1 MGVDKIG
8 VIVASQIACCIS
20 TRNNVK
26 GDTIMKRRIFAAC
39 MAMCT
44 MAMVVFTGTT
54 GTAVDVYAA
63 ADVTDSTIYAESDGV
78 TDSTI
83 YTVPDD
89 MTNPAV
95 YTATNDETDPVTG
108 TATEETADVAAV
120 DYTQALDRTLSYLR
134 KMADDPQYEAE
145 WNVMTLARC
154 GYEDEAWYG
163 EYYDNIVKYVQS
175 CVEET
180 GSLKLD
186 KKQYKGTD
194 NSRVI
199 LALTAIGADAT
210 DVGGYNLLE
219 PLADMNYVTK
229 QGINGPV
236 FALIA
241 FDTAGYDI
249 PKLPDGSDG
258 VQTTREGLVEYILG
272 RELSSGGWAFS
283 GSNADP
289 DMTGMTIQALAPY
302 YKSNTEVKT
311 AVDRALDVMSEQQKA
326 DGGFSSWGTVNSESC
341 AQVICGLLD
350 IGRDAGTDE
359 AFVKNGHSVLDA
371 LMGFYVASAGG
382 FAHDV
387 KRNGELVVNGMASY
401 QAGYALAAYDRFKK
415 GRNTLYDMSDAKKP
429 LFISVKLS
437 TSTYVYDGKAKKPG
451 VTVKIGDRV
460 LKDGVDY
467 TVSYQNNVNIGNS
480 AKVVVTGKGI
490 FKGSVSNTFVI
501 KMAAPAKTSVS
512 VSNGAVGVTVKWK
525 KAARAD
531 RYVVLRKVGNAKN
544 WTTVTT
550 TKSLSYTDRKVANG
564 KKYIYAVKSV
574 GSGGEAAYT
583 TQTIYR
589 VNQEKITKIKST
601 VKKKCTVTYRKN
613 ASASGYRVMYS
624 TDKTFKK
631 NVKVYRAS
639 VNKKTNVTLS
649 GLKAGKRYYVRVQ
662 GFKKVG
668 KTYYYGAWSKTVN
681 VVIRKK

>member
-1 MGVDKIG
+1 
-8 VIVASQIACCIS
+8 
-20 TRNNVK
+20 
-26 GDTIMKRRIFAAC
+26 
-39 MAMCT
+39 

-54 GTAVDVYAA
+54 GTAVNVYAA

-83 YTVPDD
+83 YTVTDD

-120 DYTQALDRTLSYLR
+120 DYTQALDKTLAYLR
-134 KMADDPQYEAE
+134 KTADDPQFGAE

-199 LALTAIGADAT
+199 LALTAIGADAA

-219 PLADMNYVTK
+219 PLADMNYVTT

-272 RELSSGGWAFS
+272 RELDGGGWAFS

-311 AVDRALDVMSEQQKA
+311 VVDRALDVMSGLQKD
-326 DGGFSSWGTVNSESC
+326 DGGFASWGTVNSESC

-387 KRNGELVVNGMASY
+387 KQNGELVVNGMASQ

-415 GRNTLYDMSDAKKP
+415 GRNTLYDMSDAKP
-429 LFISVKLS
+429 LYIRSVATADVKLS
-437 TSTYVYDGKAKKPG
+437 TSAYVYDGKAKKPG
-451 VTVKIGDRV
+451 VTVKIGDRE
-460 LKDGVDY
+460 LKNGVDY
-467 TVSYQNNVNIGNS
+467 TISYQNNVNIGNS

-490 FKGSVSNTFVI
+490 FKGSASKTFVI

-512 VSNGAVGVTVKWK
+512 AGNGAAGITVKWK

-531 RYVVLRKVGNAKN
+531 RYVVMKKTGNAKN

-550 TKSLSYTDRKVANG
+550 TKALSYTDKNVKNG
-564 KKYIYAVKSV
+564 SKYIYAIKPV
-574 GSGGEAAYT
+574 GSGGAAAYT
-583 TQTIYR
+583 AVTTYR
-589 VNQEKITKIKST
+589 LSQGKITNIKSAA
-601 VKKKCTVTYRKN
+601 KNKCTVTYGKN
-613 ASASGYRVMYS
+613 AGATGYKVMYS
-624 TDKTFKK
+624 TDRSFKK
-631 NVKVYRAS
+631 SVKVCRIS
-639 VNKKTNVTLS
+639 GNKKTSMTIG
-649 GLKAGKRYYVRVQ
+649 GLAAGKRYYVRVQ

-668 KTYYYGAWSKTVN
+668 KTYYYGVWSKTVN

>member
-1 MGVDKIG
+1 
-8 VIVASQIACCIS
+8 
-20 TRNNVK
+20 
-26 GDTIMKRRIFAAC
+26 MKRRILAVC

-54 GTAVDVYAA
+54 GTAVNVYAA

-108 TATEETADVAAV
+108 TAPEETADVAAV

-311 AVDRALDVMSEQQKA
+311 AVDRALDVMSGQQKA
-326 DGGFSSWGTVNSESC
+326 DGGFASWGTVNSESC

-382 FAHDV
+382 FAHAANQ
-387 KRNGELVVNGMASY
+387 NGELVVNGMASY

-451 VTVKIGDRV
+451 VTVKIGDRE
-460 LKDGVDY
+460 LKNGVDY
-467 TVSYQNNVNIGNS
+467 TISYQNNVNIGNS

-490 FKGSVSNTFVI
+490 FKGSVSKTFVI

-512 VSNGAVGVTVKWK
+512 AGNGAAGITVKWE

-544 WTTVTT
+544 WTTVAT

-564 KKYIYAVKSV
+564 KKYIYAVKPV
-574 GSGGEAAYT
+574 GSGGAAAYT

-601 VKKKCTVTYRKN
+601 VKKKCTVTYKKN

-631 NVKVYRAS
+631 
-639 VNKKTNVTLS
+639 NVTLS

-668 KTYYYGAWSKTVN
+668 KTYYYGAWSKTAN

>member
-1 MGVDKIG
+1 
-8 VIVASQIACCIS
+8 
-20 TRNNVK
+20 
-26 GDTIMKRRIFAAC
+26 MKRRILAVC

-54 GTAVDVYAA
+54 GTAVNVYAA

-120 DYTQALDRTLSYLR
+120 DYTQALDKTLAYLR
-134 KMADDPQYEAE
+134 ETADDPQFGAE

-163 EYYDNIVKYVQS
+163 EYYDNVVEYVKAK
-175 CVEET
+175 
-180 GSLKLD
+180 GSAKLH
-186 KKQYKGTD
+186 KNKSTD
-194 NSRVI
+194 NSRTI
-199 LALTAIGADAT
+199 LALTAIGADAA

-219 PLADMNYVTK
+219 PLADMNYVTT

-272 RELSSGGWAFS
+272 RELDGGGWAFS

-302 YKSNTEVKT
+302 YKSNTEVKM

-326 DGGFSSWGTVNSESC
+326 DGGFASWGTVNSESC

-350 IGRDAGTDE
+350 LGRDAGTDE

-371 LMGFYVASAGG
+371 LMEFYVASAGG

-387 KRNGELVVNGMASY
+387 KQNGELVVNGMASQ

-415 GRNTLYDMSDAKKP
+415 GRNTLYDMSDAKP
-429 LFISVKLS
+429 LYIRSVATADVKLS

-451 VTVKIGDRV
+451 VTVKIGDRE
-460 LKDGVDY
+460 LKNGVDY

-490 FKGSVSNTFVI
+490 FKGSASKTFVI

-512 VSNGAVGVTVKWK
+512 AGNGAAGITVKWK

-531 RYVVLRKVGNAKN
+531 RYVVMKKTGNAKN

-550 TKSLSYTDRKVANG
+550 TKALSYTDKNVKNG
-564 KKYIYAVKSV
+564 SKYIYAIKPV
-574 GSGGEAAYT
+574 GSGGAAAYT
-583 TQTIYR
+583 AVTTYR
-589 VNQEKITKIKST
+589 LSQGRITNIKSAA
-601 VKKKCTVTYRKN
+601 KNKCTVTYGKN
-613 ASASGYRVMYS
+613 AGATGYKVMYS
-624 TDKTFKK
+624 TDRSLKK
-631 NVKVYRAS
+631 SVKVCRIS
-639 VNKKTNVTLS
+639 GNKKTSMTIG
-649 GLKAGKRYYVRVQ
+649 GLAAGKRYYVRVQ

-668 KTYYYGAWSKTVN
+668 KTYYYGAWSKTAN

>member
-8 VIVASQIACCIS
+8 VIVASQIACYIS
-20 TRNNVK
+20 IRNNVK
-26 GDTIMKRRIFAAC
+26 GDTIMKRRIFAVC

-44 MAMVVFTGTT
+44 MAMVMFTETT
-54 GTAVDVYAA
+54 GNAVNVYAA

-95 YTATNDETDPVTG
+95 STATNDETDPVTG
-108 TATEETADVAAV
+108 AATEETADVAAV
-120 DYTQALDRTLSYLR
+120 DYTQALGNTLVYLR
-134 KMADDPQYEAE
+134 KTADDPQFGAE

-163 EYYDNIVKYVQS
+163 EYYDNVVEYVKAK
-175 CVEET
+175 
-180 GSLKLD
+180 GSVKLHNN
-186 KKQYKGTD
+186 KSTD
-194 NSRVI
+194 NSRTI

-219 PLADMNYVTK
+219 PLADMNYVTQ

-236 FALIA
+236 YALIA

-249 PKLPDGSDG
+249 PKLPGGSEG
-258 VQTTREGLVEYILG
+258 VQTTREGLIEYILG
-272 RELSSGGWAFS
+272 RELDGGGWALS
-283 GSNADP
+283 DSNADP
-289 DMTGMTIQALAPY
+289 DITCMTIQALAPY
-302 YKSNTEVKT
+302 YKSNTEIKT
-311 AVDRALDVMSEQQKA
+311 AVDRALDVMSGLQKD
-326 DGGFSSWGTVNSESC
+326 DGGFASWGTVNSESC
-341 AQVICGLLD
+341 AQVICALLD
-350 IGRDAGTDE
+350 LGRDAGTDA

-387 KRNGELVVNGMASY
+387 KQNGELVVNGMASQ
-401 QAGYALAAYDRFKK
+401 QAGYALTAYDRFKK
-415 GRNTLYDMSDAKKP
+415 SRNTLYDMSDAKKP

-437 TSTYVYDGKAKKPG
+437 TRSFVYDGKAKKPG
-451 VTVKIGDRV
+451 VTVKIGDRE
-460 LKDGVDY
+460 LKNGVDY
-467 TVSYQNNVNIGNS
+467 TISYQNNVNIGNS

-490 FKGSVSNTFVI
+490 FKGSASKTFVI

-512 VSNGAVGVTVKWK
+512 AGNGAAGITVKWK

-544 WTTVTT
+544 WTTVAT

-564 KKYIYAVKSV
+564 KKYIYAVKPV
-574 GSGGEAAYT
+574 GSGGEATYT

-601 VKKKCTVTYRKN
+601 VKKKCTVTYKKN

-668 KTYYYGAWSKTVN
+668 KAYYYGAWSKTVN

>member
-1 MGVDKIG
+1 
-8 VIVASQIACCIS
+8 
-20 TRNNVK
+20 
-26 GDTIMKRRIFAAC
+26 
-39 MAMCT
+39 

-54 GTAVDVYAA
+54 GTAVNVYAA

-83 YTVPDD
+83 YTVTDD

-108 TATEETADVAAV
+108 TATEKTADVAAV
-120 DYTQALDRTLSYLR
+120 DYTQALDKTLAYLR
-134 KMADDPQYEAE
+134 KTADDPQFGAE

-199 LALTAIGADAT
+199 LALTAIGADAA

-219 PLADMNYVTK
+219 PLADMNYVTT

-272 RELSSGGWAFS
+272 RELDGGGWAFS

-311 AVDRALDVMSEQQKA
+311 VVDRALDVMSGLQKD
-326 DGGFSSWGTVNSESC
+326 DGGFASWGTVNSESC

-387 KRNGELVVNGMASY
+387 KQNGELVVNGMASQ

-415 GRNTLYDMSDAKKP
+415 GRNTLYDMSDAKP
-429 LFISVKLS
+429 LYIRSVATADVKLS
-437 TSTYVYDGKAKKPG
+437 TSAYVYDGKAKKPG
-451 VTVKIGDRV
+451 VTVKIGDRE
-460 LKDGVDY
+460 LKNGVDY
-467 TVSYQNNVNIGNS
+467 TISYQNNVNIGNS

-490 FKGSVSNTFVI
+490 FKGSASKTFVI

-512 VSNGAVGVTVKWK
+512 AGNGAAGITVKWK

-531 RYVVLRKVGNAKN
+531 RYVVMKKTGNAKN

-550 TKSLSYTDRKVANG
+550 TKALSYTDKNVKNG
-564 KKYIYAVKSV
+564 SKYIYAIKPV
-574 GSGGEAAYT
+574 GSGGAAAYT
-583 TQTIYR
+583 AVTTYR
-589 VNQEKITKIKST
+589 LSQGKITNIKSAA
-601 VKKKCTVTYRKN
+601 KNKCTVTYGKN
-613 ASASGYRVMYS
+613 AGATGYKVMYS
-624 TDKTFKK
+624 TDSSFKK
-631 NVKVYRAS
+631 SVKVCRIS
-639 VNKKTNVTLS
+639 GNKKTSMTIG
-649 GLKAGKRYYVRVQ
+649 GLAAGKRYYVRVQ

-668 KTYYYGAWSKTVN
+668 KSYYYGAWSKTAN

>member
-1 MGVDKIG
+1 MEY
-8 VIVASQIACCIS
+8 
-20 TRNNVK
+20 VK
-26 GDTIMKRRIFAAC
+26 AK
-39 MAMCT
+39 
-44 MAMVVFTGTT
+44 
-54 GTAVDVYAA
+54 
-63 ADVTDSTIYAESDGV
+63 
-78 TDSTI
+78 
-83 YTVPDD
+83 
-89 MTNPAV
+89 
-95 YTATNDETDPVTG
+95 
-108 TATEETADVAAV
+108 
-120 DYTQALDRTLSYLR
+120 
-134 KMADDPQYEAE
+134 
-145 WNVMTLARC
+145 
-154 GYEDEAWYG
+154 
-163 EYYDNIVKYVQS
+163 
-175 CVEET
+175 
-180 GSLKLD
+180 GSAKLH
-186 KKQYKGTD
+186 KNKSTD
-194 NSRVI
+194 NSRTI

-219 PLADMNYVTK
+219 PLADMNYVTT

-272 RELSSGGWAFS
+272 RELDGGGWAFS

-311 AVDRALDVMSEQQKA
+311 AVDRALDVMSGQQKA
-326 DGGFSSWGTVNSESC
+326 DGGFASWGTVNSESC

-382 FAHDV
+382 FAHAANQ
-387 KRNGELVVNGMASY
+387 NGELVVNGMASY

-437 TSTYVYDGKAKKPG
+437 TSTYVYDGKAKNPG
-451 VTVKIGDRV
+451 VTVKIGDRE
-460 LKDGVDY
+460 LKNGVDY
-467 TVSYQNNVNIGNS
+467 TISYQNNVNIGNS

-490 FKGSVSNTFVI
+490 FKGSVSKTFVI

-512 VSNGAVGVTVKWK
+512 AGNGAAGITVKWK

-531 RYVVLRKVGNAKN
+531 RYVVMKKAGNAKN
-544 WTTVTT
+544 WTTVAT

-564 KKYIYAVKSV
+564 KKYIYAVKPV

-601 VKKKCTVTYRKN
+601 VKKKCTVTYKKN
-613 ASASGYRVMYS
+613 ARASGYRVMYS

>member
-1 MGVDKIG
+1 
-8 VIVASQIACCIS
+8 
-20 TRNNVK
+20 
-26 GDTIMKRRIFAAC
+26 
-39 MAMCT
+39 
-44 MAMVVFTGTT
+44 MAMVMFTETT
-54 GTAVDVYAA
+54 GNAVNVYAA

-95 YTATNDETDPVTG
+95 STATNDETDPVTG

-120 DYTQALDRTLSYLR
+120 DYTQALGDTLVYLR
-134 KMADDPQYEAE
+134 KTADDPQFGAE
-145 WNVMTLARC
+145 WNVMTLARY

-163 EYYDNIVKYVQS
+163 EYYDNVVEYVKAK
-175 CVEET
+175 
-180 GSLKLD
+180 GSAKLH
-186 KKQYKGTD
+186 KNKSTD
-194 NSRVI
+194 NSRTI

-219 PLADMNYVTK
+219 PLADMNYVTT

-241 FDTAGYDI
+241 FDTVGYDI

-311 AVDRALDVMSEQQKA
+311 AVDRALDVMSGLQKA
-326 DGGFSSWGTVNSESC
+326 DGGFASWGTVNSESC

-359 AFVKNGHSVLDA
+359 AFVKSGHSVLDA

-382 FAHDV
+382 FAHAA
-387 KRNGELVVNGMASY
+387 KQNGELVVNGMASQ

-437 TSTYVYDGKAKKPG
+437 TSSFVYDGKAKKPG
-451 VTVKIGDRV
+451 VTVKIGDRE
-460 LKDGVDY
+460 LKNGVDY
-467 TVSYQNNVNIGNS
+467 TISYQNNVNIGNS

-490 FKGSVSNTFVI
+490 FKGSASKTFVI

-512 VSNGAVGVTVKWK
+512 AGNGAAGITVKWK

-550 TKSLSYTDRKVANG
+550 TKALSYTDRKVANG
-564 KKYIYAVKSV
+564 KKYIYAVKPV
-574 GSGGEAAYT
+574 GSGGEATYT

-601 VKKKCTVTYRKN
+601 VKKKCTVTYKKN

-662 GFKKVG
+662 GFRKVG

>member
-1 MGVDKIG
+1 
-8 VIVASQIACCIS
+8 
-20 TRNNVK
+20 
-26 GDTIMKRRIFAAC
+26 MKRRILAVC

-54 GTAVDVYAA
+54 GTAVNVYAA

-108 TATEETADVAAV
+108 TAPEETADVAAV
-120 DYTQALDRTLSYLR
+120 DYTQALDRTLFYLR

-163 EYYDNIVKYVQS
+163 EYYDNVVEYVKAK
-175 CVEET
+175 
-180 GSLKLD
+180 GSAKLH
-186 KKQYKGTD
+186 KNKSTD
-194 NSRVI
+194 NSRTI

-219 PLADMNYVTK
+219 PLADMNYVTQ

-272 RELSSGGWAFS
+272 RELDGGGWAFS

-326 DGGFSSWGTVNSESC
+326 DGGFASWGTVNSESC

-350 IGRDAGTDE
+350 LGRDAGTDE

-382 FAHDV
+382 FAHAANQ
-387 KRNGELVVNGMASY
+387 NGELAVNGMASQ

-451 VTVKIGDRV
+451 VTVKIGDRE
-460 LKDGVDY
+460 LKNGVDY
-467 TVSYQNNVNIGNS
+467 TISYQNNVNIGNS

-490 FKGSVSNTFVI
+490 FKGSVSKTFVI

-512 VSNGAVGVTVKWK
+512 AGNGAAGITVKWK

-544 WTTVTT
+544 WTTVAT

-564 KKYIYAVKSV
+564 KKYIYAVKPV
-574 GSGGEAAYT
+574 GSGGAAAYT

-601 VKKKCTVTYRKN
+601 VKKKCTVTYKKN

-668 KTYYYGAWSKTVN
+668 KTYYYGVWSKTAN

>member
-1 MGVDKIG
+1 
-8 VIVASQIACCIS
+8 
-20 TRNNVK
+20 
-26 GDTIMKRRIFAAC
+26 
-39 MAMCT
+39 

-54 GTAVDVYAA
+54 GTAVNVYAA
-63 ADVTDSTIYAESDGV
+63 ADVTDSS
-78 TDSTI
+78 I
-83 YTVPDD
+83 YTVADD
-89 MTNPAV
+89 IMDSAV
-95 YTATNDETDPVTG
+95 YTVMNDETGLVTG
-108 TATEETADVAAV
+108 TATGKVAAV
-120 DYTQALDRTLSYLR
+120 DYTQALDKTLAYLR
-134 KMADDPQYEAE
+134 ETADDPQFGAE

-163 EYYDNIVKYVQS
+163 EYYDNVVEYVKAK
-175 CVEET
+175 
-180 GSLKLD
+180 GSAKLH
-186 KKQYKGTD
+186 KNKSTD
-194 NSRVI
+194 NSRTI
-199 LALTAIGADAT
+199 LALTAIGADAA

-219 PLADMNYVTK
+219 PLADMNYVTT

-272 RELSSGGWAFS
+272 RELDGGGWAFS

-311 AVDRALDVMSEQQKA
+311 AVDRALDVMSGLQKY
-326 DGGFSSWGTVNSESC
+326 DGGFASWGTVNSESC

-350 IGRDAGTDE
+350 LGRDAGTDE

-387 KRNGELVVNGMASY
+387 KQNGELVVNGMASQ

-415 GRNTLYDMSDAKKP
+415 GRNTLYDMSDAKP
-429 LFISVKLS
+429 LYIRSVATADVKLS

-451 VTVKIGDRV
+451 VTVKIGDRE
-460 LKDGVDY
+460 LKNGVDY
-467 TVSYQNNVNIGNS
+467 TISYQNNVNIGNS

-490 FKGSVSNTFVI
+490 FKGSVNKTFVI

-512 VSNGAVGVTVKWK
+512 AGNGAAGITVKWK

-531 RYVVLRKVGNAKN
+531 RYVVMKKTGNAKN

-550 TKSLSYTDRKVANG
+550 TKALSYTDKNVKNG
-564 KKYIYAVKSV
+564 SKYIYAIKPV
-574 GSGGEAAYT
+574 GSGGAAAYT
-583 TQTIYR
+583 AVTTYR
-589 VNQEKITKIKST
+589 LSQGKITNIKSAA
-601 VKKKCTVTYRKN
+601 KNKCTVTYGKN
-613 ASASGYRVMYS
+613 AGATGYKVMYS
-624 TDKTFKK
+624 TDSSFKK
-631 NVKVYRAS
+631 SVKVCRIS
-639 VNKKTNVTLS
+639 GNKKTSMTIG
-649 GLKAGKRYYVRVQ
+649 GLAAGKRYYVRVQ

-668 KTYYYGAWSKTVN
+668 KTYYYGAWSKTAN

>member
-1 MGVDKIG
+1 M
-8 VIVASQIACCIS
+8 S
-20 TRNNVK
+20 
-26 GDTIMKRRIFAAC
+26 
-39 MAMCT
+39 
-44 MAMVVFTGTT
+44 
-54 GTAVDVYAA
+54 
-63 ADVTDSTIYAESDGV
+63 
-78 TDSTI
+78 
-83 YTVPDD
+83 
-89 MTNPAV
+89 
-95 YTATNDETDPVTG
+95 
-108 TATEETADVAAV
+108 
-120 DYTQALDRTLSYLR
+120 
-134 KMADDPQYEAE
+134 
-145 WNVMTLARC
+145 
-154 GYEDEAWYG
+154 
-163 EYYDNIVKYVQS
+163 
-175 CVEET
+175 
-180 GSLKLD
+180 
-186 KKQYKGTD
+186 
-194 NSRVI
+194 
-199 LALTAIGADAT
+199 
-210 DVGGYNLLE
+210 
-219 PLADMNYVTK
+219 
-229 QGINGPV
+229 
-236 FALIA
+236 
-241 FDTAGYDI
+241 
-249 PKLPDGSDG
+249 
-258 VQTTREGLVEYILG
+258 GL
-272 RELSSGGWAFS
+272 
-283 GSNADP
+283 
-289 DMTGMTIQALAPY
+289 
-302 YKSNTEVKT
+302 
-311 AVDRALDVMSEQQKA
+311 QKA
-326 DGGFSSWGTVNSESC
+326 DGGFASWGTVNSESC

-382 FAHDV
+382 FAHYV
-387 KRNGELVVNGMASY
+387 KQNGELAVNGMASQ

-415 GRNTLYDMSDAKKP
+415 GKNTLYDMSDAKP
-429 LFISVKLS
+429 LYIRSVATADVKLS
-437 TSTYVYDGKAKKPG
+437 TSSFVYDGKAKKPG

-467 TVSYQNNVNIGNS
+467 TISYQNNVNIGNS

-490 FKGSVSNTFVI
+490 FKGSASKTFVI

-512 VSNGAVGVTVKWK
+512 AGNGAAGITVKWK

-544 WTTVTT
+544 WTTVAT

-564 KKYIYAVKSV
+564 KKYIYAVKPV

-601 VKKKCTVTYRKN
+601 VKKKCTVTYKKN

>member
-26 GDTIMKRRIFAAC
+26 GDTIMKRRILAVC

-54 GTAVDVYAA
+54 GTAVNVYAA

-108 TATEETADVAAV
+108 TAPEETADVAAV
-120 DYTQALDRTLSYLR
+120 DYTQALDRTLFYLR

-163 EYYDNIVKYVQS
+163 EYYDNVVEYVKAK
-175 CVEET
+175 
-180 GSLKLD
+180 GSAKLH
-186 KKQYKGTD
+186 KNKSTD
-194 NSRVI
+194 NSRTI

-219 PLADMNYVTK
+219 PLADMNYVTQ

-272 RELSSGGWAFS
+272 RELDGGGWAFS

-326 DGGFSSWGTVNSESC
+326 DGGFASWGTVNSESC

-350 IGRDAGTDE
+350 LGRDAGTDE

-382 FAHDV
+382 FAHAANQ
-387 KRNGELVVNGMASY
+387 NGELAVNGMASQ

-451 VTVKIGDRV
+451 VTVKIGDRE
-460 LKDGVDY
+460 LKNGVDY
-467 TVSYQNNVNIGNS
+467 TISYQNNVNIGNS

-490 FKGSVSNTFVI
+490 FKGSVSKTFVI

-512 VSNGAVGVTVKWK
+512 AGNGAAGITVKWK

-544 WTTVTT
+544 WTTVAT

-564 KKYIYAVKSV
+564 KKYIYAVKPV
-574 GSGGEAAYT
+574 GSGGAAAYT

-601 VKKKCTVTYRKN
+601 VKKKCTVTYKKN

-668 KTYYYGAWSKTVN
+668 KTYYYGVWSKTAN

>member
-1 MGVDKIG
+1 
-8 VIVASQIACCIS
+8 
-20 TRNNVK
+20 
-26 GDTIMKRRIFAAC
+26 
-39 MAMCT
+39 

-54 GTAVDVYAA
+54 GTAVNVYAA

-83 YTVPDD
+83 YTVTDD

-120 DYTQALDRTLSYLR
+120 DYTQVLDKTLAYLR
-134 KMADDPQYEAE
+134 ETADDPQFGAE

-163 EYYDNIVKYVQS
+163 EYYDNVVEYVKAK
-175 CVEET
+175 
-180 GSLKLD
+180 GSAKLH
-186 KKQYKGTD
+186 KNKSTD
-194 NSRVI
+194 NSRTI
-199 LALTAIGADAT
+199 LALTAIGADAA

-219 PLADMNYVTK
+219 PLADMNYVTT

-272 RELSSGGWAFS
+272 WELSSGGWAFS

-326 DGGFSSWGTVNSESC
+326 DGGFASWGTVNSESC

-387 KRNGELVVNGMASY
+387 KQNGELVVNGMASQ

-415 GRNTLYDMSDAKKP
+415 GRNTLYDMSDAKP
-429 LFISVKLS
+429 LYIRSVATADVKLS

-490 FKGSVSNTFVI
+490 FKGSASKTFVI

-512 VSNGAVGVTVKWK
+512 VSNGAVGITVKWK

-531 RYVVLRKVGNAKN
+531 RYVVMKKAGNAKN

-564 KKYIYAVKSV
+564 KKYIYAVKPV

-601 VKKKCTVTYRKN
+601 VKKKCTVTYKKN

-668 KTYYYGAWSKTVN
+668 KTYYYGVWSKTAN

>member
-1 MGVDKIG
+1 
-8 VIVASQIACCIS
+8 
-20 TRNNVK
+20 
-26 GDTIMKRRIFAAC
+26 MKRRIFAVC

-44 MAMVVFTGTT
+44 MAMVMFTGTT
-54 GTAVDVYAA
+54 GNAVNVYAA

-95 YTATNDETDPVTG
+95 STATNDETDPVTG

-120 DYTQALDRTLSYLR
+120 DYTQALGNTLVYLR
-134 KMADDPQYEAE
+134 KTADDPQFGAE
-145 WNVMTLARC
+145 WNVMTLARY

-163 EYYDNIVKYVQS
+163 EYYDNVVEYVKAK
-175 CVEET
+175 
-180 GSLKLD
+180 GSAKLH
-186 KKQYKGTD
+186 KNKSTD
-194 NSRVI
+194 NSRTI

-219 PLADMNYVTK
+219 PLADMNYVTT

-311 AVDRALDVMSEQQKA
+311 AVDRALDVMSGLQKA
-326 DGGFSSWGTVNSESC
+326 DGGFASWGTVNSESC

-382 FAHDV
+382 FAHYV
-387 KRNGELVVNGMASY
+387 KQNGELVVNGMASQ
-401 QAGYALAAYDRFKK
+401 QAGYALTAYDRFKK

-437 TSTYVYDGKAKKPG
+437 TSSFVYDGKAKKPG
-451 VTVKIGDRV
+451 VTVKIGDRE
-460 LKDGVDY
+460 LKNGVDY
-467 TVSYQNNVNIGNS
+467 TISYQNNVNIGNS

-490 FKGSVSNTFVI
+490 FKGSASKTFVI

-512 VSNGAVGVTVKWK
+512 AGNGAAGITVKWK

-544 WTTVTT
+544 WTTVATT
-550 TKSLSYTDRKVANG
+550 RSLSYTDRKVANG
-564 KKYIYAVKSV
+564 KKYIYAVKPV

-601 VKKKCTVTYRKN
+601 VKKKCTVTYKKN

>member
-1 MGVDKIG
+1 
-8 VIVASQIACCIS
+8 
-20 TRNNVK
+20 
-26 GDTIMKRRIFAAC
+26 
-39 MAMCT
+39 

-54 GTAVDVYAA
+54 GTAVNVYAA

-83 YTVPDD
+83 YTVTDD

-95 YTATNDETDPVTG
+95 YTATNDETNPVTG

-120 DYTQALDRTLSYLR
+120 DYTQVLDKTLAYLR
-134 KMADDPQYEAE
+134 ETADDPQFGAE

-163 EYYDNIVKYVQS
+163 EYYDNVVEYVKAK
-175 CVEET
+175 
-180 GSLKLD
+180 GSAKLH
-186 KKQYKGTD
+186 KNKSTD
-194 NSRVI
+194 NSRTI
-199 LALTAIGADAT
+199 LALTAIGADAA

-219 PLADMNYVTK
+219 PLADMNYVTT

-272 RELSSGGWAFS
+272 RELDGGGWAFS

-311 AVDRALDVMSEQQKA
+311 VVDRALDVMSGLQKD
-326 DGGFSSWGTVNSESC
+326 DGGFASWGTVNSESC

-387 KRNGELVVNGMASY
+387 KQNGELVVNGMASQ

-415 GRNTLYDMSDAKKP
+415 GKNTLYDMSDAKP
-429 LFISVKLS
+429 LYIRSVATADVKLS

-467 TVSYQNNVNIGNS
+467 TISYQNNVNIGNS

-490 FKGSVSNTFVI
+490 FKGSASKTFVI

-512 VSNGAVGVTVKWK
+512 AGNGAAGITVKWK

-531 RYVVLRKVGNAKN
+531 RYVVMKKAGNAKN

-550 TKSLSYTDRKVANG
+550 TKALSYTDKNVKNG
-564 KKYIYAVKSV
+564 SKYIYAIKPV
-574 GSGGEAAYT
+574 GSGGAAAYT
-583 TQTIYR
+583 AVTTYR
-589 VNQEKITKIKST
+589 LSQGKITNIKSAA
-601 VKKKCTVTYRKN
+601 KNKCTVTYGKN
-613 ASASGYRVMYS
+613 AGASGYKVMYS
-624 TDKTFKK
+624 TDRSFKK
-631 NVKVYRAS
+631 SVKVCRIS
-639 VNKKTNVTLS
+639 GNKKTSTTIG
-649 GLKAGKRYYVRVQ
+649 GLAAGKRYYVRVQ

-668 KTYYYGAWSKTVN
+668 KTYYYGVWSKTAN

>member
-1 MGVDKIG
+1 
-8 VIVASQIACCIS
+8 
-20 TRNNVK
+20 
-26 GDTIMKRRIFAAC
+26 
-39 MAMCT
+39 
-44 MAMVVFTGTT
+44 MAMVMFTGTT
-54 GTAVDVYAA
+54 GNAVNVYAA

-95 YTATNDETDPVTG
+95 STATNDETDPVTG

-120 DYTQALDRTLSYLR
+120 DYTQALGNTLVYLR
-134 KMADDPQYEAE
+134 KTADDPQFGAE
-145 WNVMTLARC
+145 WNVMTLARY

-163 EYYDNIVKYVQS
+163 EYYDNVVEYVKAK
-175 CVEET
+175 
-180 GSLKLD
+180 GSAKLH
-186 KKQYKGTD
+186 KNKSTD
-194 NSRVI
+194 NSRTI

-219 PLADMNYVTK
+219 PLADMNYVTT

-311 AVDRALDVMSEQQKA
+311 AVDRALDVMSGLQKA
-326 DGGFSSWGTVNSESC
+326 DGGFASWGTVNSESC

-382 FAHDV
+382 FAHYV
-387 KRNGELVVNGMASY
+387 KQNGELVVNGMASQ
-401 QAGYALAAYDRFKK
+401 QAGYALTAYDRFKK

-437 TSTYVYDGKAKKPG
+437 TSSFVYDGKAKKPG
-451 VTVKIGDRV
+451 VTVKIGDRE
-460 LKDGVDY
+460 LKNGVDY
-467 TVSYQNNVNIGNS
+467 TISYQNNVNIGNS

-490 FKGSVSNTFVI
+490 FKGSASKTFVI

-512 VSNGAVGVTVKWK
+512 AGNGAAGITVKWK

-544 WTTVTT
+544 WTTVATT
-550 TKSLSYTDRKVANG
+550 RSLSYTDRKVANG
-564 KKYIYAVKSV
+564 KKYIYAVKPV

-601 VKKKCTVTYRKN
+601 VKKKCTVTYKKN

>member
-8 VIVASQIACCIS
+8 VIVASQIACYIS
-20 TRNNVK
+20 IRNNVK
-26 GDTIMKRRIFAAC
+26 GDTIMKRRIFAVC

-44 MAMVVFTGTT
+44 MAMVMFTETT
-54 GTAVDVYAA
+54 GNAVNVYAA

-95 YTATNDETDPVTG
+95 STATNDETDPVTG

-120 DYTQALDRTLSYLR
+120 DYTQALGNTLVYLR
-134 KMADDPQYEAE
+134 KTADDPQFGAE

-163 EYYDNIVKYVQS
+163 EYYDNVVEYVKAK
-175 CVEET
+175 
-180 GSLKLD
+180 GSVKLHNN
-186 KKQYKGTD
+186 KSTD
-194 NSRVI
+194 NSRTI

-219 PLADMNYVTK
+219 PLADMNYVTQ

-236 FALIA
+236 YALIA

-249 PKLPDGSDG
+249 PKLPGGSEG
-258 VQTTREGLVEYILG
+258 VQTTREGLIEYILG
-272 RELSSGGWAFS
+272 RELDGGGWALS
-283 GSNADP
+283 DSNADP
-289 DMTGMTIQALAPY
+289 DITCMTIQALAPY
-302 YKSNTEVKT
+302 YKSNTEIKT
-311 AVDRALDVMSEQQKA
+311 AVDRALDVMSGLQKD
-326 DGGFSSWGTVNSESC
+326 DGGFASWGTVNSESC
-341 AQVICGLLD
+341 AQVICALLD
-350 IGRDAGTDE
+350 LGRDAGTDA

-387 KRNGELVVNGMASY
+387 KQNGELVVNGMASQ
-401 QAGYALAAYDRFKK
+401 QAGYALTAYDRFKK
-415 GRNTLYDMSDAKKP
+415 SRNTLYDMSDAKKP

-437 TSTYVYDGKAKKPG
+437 TRSFVYDGKAKKPG
-451 VTVKIGDRV
+451 VTVKIGDRE
-460 LKDGVDY
+460 LKNGVDY
-467 TVSYQNNVNIGNS
+467 TISYQNNVNIGNS

-490 FKGSVSNTFVI
+490 FKGSASKTFVI

-512 VSNGAVGVTVKWK
+512 AGNGAAGITVKWK

-544 WTTVTT
+544 WTTVAT

-564 KKYIYAVKSV
+564 KKYIYAVKPV
-574 GSGGEAAYT
+574 GSGGEATYT

-601 VKKKCTVTYRKN
+601 VKKKCTVTYKKN

-668 KTYYYGAWSKTVN
+668 KAYYYGAWSKTVN

>member
-1 MGVDKIG
+1 
-8 VIVASQIACCIS
+8 
-20 TRNNVK
+20 
-26 GDTIMKRRIFAAC
+26 
-39 MAMCT
+39 

-54 GTAVDVYAA
+54 GTAVNVYAA
-63 ADVTDSTIYAESDGV
+63 ADVTDSS
-78 TDSTI
+78 I
-83 YTVPDD
+83 YTVADD
-89 MTNPAV
+89 IMDSAV
-95 YTATNDETDPVTG
+95 YTVMNDETGLVTG
-108 TATEETADVAAV
+108 TAIGKVAAV
-120 DYTQALDRTLSYLR
+120 DYTQVLDRTLAYLR
-134 KMADDPQYEAE
+134 ETADDPQFGAE

-163 EYYDNIVKYVQS
+163 EYYDNVVEYVKAK
-175 CVEET
+175 
-180 GSLKLD
+180 GSAKLH
-186 KKQYKGTD
+186 KNKSTD
-194 NSRVI
+194 NSRTI
-199 LALTAIGADAT
+199 LALTAIGADAA

-219 PLADMNYVTK
+219 PLADMNYVTT

-272 RELSSGGWAFS
+272 RELDGGGWAFS

-302 YKSNTEVKT
+302 YKSNTEVKM

-326 DGGFSSWGTVNSESC
+326 DGGFASWGTVNSESC

-350 IGRDAGTDE
+350 LGRDAGTDE

-387 KRNGELVVNGMASY
+387 KQNGELVVNGMASQ

-415 GRNTLYDMSDAKKP
+415 GRNTLYDMSDAKP
-429 LFISVKLS
+429 LYIRSVATADVKLS

-451 VTVKIGDRV
+451 VTVKIGDRE
-460 LKDGVDY
+460 LKNGVDY

-490 FKGSVSNTFVI
+490 FKGSASKTFVI

-512 VSNGAVGVTVKWK
+512 AGNGAAGITVKWK

-531 RYVVLRKVGNAKN
+531 RYVVMKKTGNAKN

-550 TKSLSYTDRKVANG
+550 TKALSYTDKNVKNG
-564 KKYIYAVKSV
+564 SKYIYAIKPV
-574 GSGGEAAYT
+574 GSGGASAYT
-583 TQTIYR
+583 AVTTYR
-589 VNQEKITKIKST
+589 LSQGKITNIKSAA
-601 VKKKCTVTYRKN
+601 KNKCTVTYGKN
-613 ASASGYRVMYS
+613 AGATGYKVMYS
-624 TDKTFKK
+624 TDSSFKK
-631 NVKVYRAS
+631 SVKVCRIS
-639 VNKKTNVTLS
+639 GNKKTSMTIG
-649 GLKAGKRYYVRVQ
+649 GLAAGKRYYVRGQ

-668 KTYYYGAWSKTVN
+668 KTYYYGAWSKTAN

>member
-1 MGVDKIG
+1 
-8 VIVASQIACCIS
+8 
-20 TRNNVK
+20 
-26 GDTIMKRRIFAAC
+26 MKRRIFAVC

-44 MAMVVFTGTT
+44 MAMVMFTGTT
-54 GTAVDVYAA
+54 GNAVNVYAA
-63 ADVTDSTIYAESDGV
+63 TDV

-89 MTNPAV
+89 ITNPAV
-95 YTATNDETDPVTG
+95 SIATNDETDPVTG
-108 TATEETADVAAV
+108 TATEETADVAMV
-120 DYTQALDRTLSYLR
+120 DYTHALGNTLVYLR
-134 KMADDPQYEAE
+134 KTADDPQFGAE
-145 WNVMTLARC
+145 WNVMTLARY

-163 EYYDNIVKYVQS
+163 EYYDNVVEYVKAK
-175 CVEET
+175 
-180 GSLKLD
+180 GSAKLH
-186 KKQYKGTD
+186 KSKSTD
-194 NSRVI
+194 NSRTI

-219 PLADMNYVTK
+219 PLTDMNYVTT

-258 VQTTREGLVEYILG
+258 VQTTRKGLIEYILG
-272 RELSSGGWAFS
+272 RELDGGGWAFS

-289 DMTGMTIQALAPY
+289 DMTCMTIQALAPY
-302 YKSNTEVKT
+302 YKSNTEIKT
-311 AVDRALDVMSEQQKA
+311 AVDRALDVMSGLQKD
-326 DGGFSSWGTVNSESC
+326 DGGFASWGTVNSESC
-341 AQVICGLLD
+341 AQVVCALLD

-359 AFVKNGHSVLDA
+359 AFVKSGHSVLDA

-387 KRNGELVVNGMASY
+387 KQNGELVVNGMASQ

-415 GRNTLYDMSDAKKP
+415 GMNTLYDMSDAKP
-429 LFISVKLS
+429 LYIRSVATADVKLS

-490 FKGSVSNTFVI
+490 FKGSASKTFAI

-512 VSNGAVGVTVKWK
+512 VSNGAAGITVTWK
-525 KAARAD
+525 KSARAD
-531 RYVVLRKVGNAKN
+531 RYVVMKKAGNAKN

-550 TKSLSYTDRKVANG
+550 TKALSYTDRNVKNG
-564 KKYIYAVKSV
+564 SKYVYAIKPV
-574 GSGGEAAYT
+574 GSGGAAAYT
-583 TQTIYR
+583 AVTTYR
-589 VNQEKITKIKST
+589 LSQEKITNIKSAA
-601 VKKKCTVTYRKN
+601 KNKCTVTYGKN
-613 ASASGYRVMYS
+613 AGASGYKVMYS
-624 TDKTFKK
+624 TDRRFKK
-631 NVKVYRAS
+631 SVKVCRIS
-639 VNKKTNVTLS
+639 GNKKTSMTIG
-649 GLKAGKRYYVRVQ
+649 GLAAGKRYYVRVQ

-668 KTYYYGAWSKTVN
+668 KTYYYGAWSKSVN

>member
-1 MGVDKIG
+1 M
-8 VIVASQIACCIS
+8 S
-20 TRNNVK
+20 
-26 GDTIMKRRIFAAC
+26 
-39 MAMCT
+39 
-44 MAMVVFTGTT
+44 MVVFTGTT
-54 GTAVDVYAA
+54 GAAVNVYAA

-120 DYTQALDRTLSYLR
+120 DYTQALDKTLAYLM
-134 KMADDPQYEAE
+134 KTADDPQFGAE

-163 EYYDNIVKYVQS
+163 EYYDNVVEYVKAK
-175 CVEET
+175 
-180 GSLKLD
+180 GSAKLHKD
-186 KKQYKGTD
+186 KSTD
-194 NSRVI
+194 NSRTI

-219 PLADMNYVTK
+219 PLADMNYVTQ

-236 FALIA
+236 YALIA

-249 PKLPDGSDG
+249 PKLLDGSDG
-258 VQTTREGLVEYILG
+258 VQTTREGLIEYILG
-272 RELSSGGWAFS
+272 RELDGGGWAFS
-283 GSNADP
+283 GINADP

-311 AVDRALDVMSEQQKA
+311 AVDRALDVMSGLQKD
-326 DGGFSSWGTVNSESC
+326 DGGFASWGTVNSESC
-341 AQVICGLLD
+341 AQVVCALLD
-350 IGRDAGTDE
+350 LGRDAGTDE
-359 AFVKNGHSVLDA
+359 AFVKSGHSVLDA

-382 FAHDV
+382 FAHAA
-387 KRNGELVVNGMASY
+387 KQNGELAVNGMASQ

-415 GRNTLYDMSDAKKP
+415 GRNTLYDMSDAKP
-429 LFISVKLS
+429 LYIRSVATADVKLS

-460 LKDGVDY
+460 LKAGVDY
-467 TVSYQNNVNIGNS
+467 TISYQNNVNIGKS

-490 FKGSVSNTFVI
+490 FKGSASKTFVI

-512 VSNGAVGVTVKWK
+512 AGNGAAGITVKWK

-544 WTTVTT
+544 WTTVAT

-564 KKYIYAVKSV
+564 KKYIYAVKPV
-574 GSGGEAAYT
+574 GSGGEATYT

-601 VKKKCTVTYRKN
+601 VKKKCTVTYKKN

>member
-1 MGVDKIG
+1 
-8 VIVASQIACCIS
+8 
-20 TRNNVK
+20 
-26 GDTIMKRRIFAAC
+26 MKRRIFAAC

-54 GTAVDVYAA
+54 GTAVNVYAA

-89 MTNPAV
+89 TTNPAV
-95 YTATNDETDPVTG
+95 CTATNDETDPVTG

-120 DYTQALDRTLSYLR
+120 DYTQALDKTLAYLR
-134 KMADDPQYEAE
+134 ETADDPQFGAE

-163 EYYDNIVKYVQS
+163 EYYDNVVEYVKAK
-175 CVEET
+175 
-180 GSLKLD
+180 GSAKLH
-186 KKQYKGTD
+186 KNKSTD
-194 NSRVI
+194 NSRTI
-199 LALTAIGADAT
+199 LALTAIGADAA

-219 PLADMNYVTK
+219 PLADMNYVTT

-272 RELSSGGWAFS
+272 RELDGGGWAFS

-311 AVDRALDVMSEQQKA
+311 AVDRALDVMSGLQKD
-326 DGGFSSWGTVNSESC
+326 DGGFASWGTVNSESC

-350 IGRDAGTDE
+350 LGRDAGTDE
-359 AFVKNGHSVLDA
+359 EFVKNGHSVLDA

-387 KRNGELVVNGMASY
+387 KQNGELVVNGMASQ

-415 GRNTLYDMSDAKKP
+415 GRNTLYDMSDAKP
-429 LFISVKLS
+429 LYIRSVATADVKLS

-451 VTVKIGDRV
+451 VTVKIGDRE
-460 LKDGVDY
+460 LKNGVDY
-467 TVSYQNNVNIGNS
+467 TISYQNNVNIGNS

-490 FKGSVSNTFVI
+490 FKGSASKTFVI

-531 RYVVLRKVGNAKN
+531 RYVVMKKAGNAKN

-550 TKSLSYTDRKVANG
+550 TKALSYTDKNVKNG
-564 KKYIYAVKSV
+564 SKYIYAIKPV
-574 GSGGEAAYT
+574 GSGGAAAYT
-583 TQTIYR
+583 AVTTYR
-589 VNQEKITKIKST
+589 LSQGKITNIKSAA
-601 VKKKCTVTYRKN
+601 KNKCTVTYGKN
-613 ASASGYRVMYS
+613 AGASGYKVMYS
-624 TDKTFKK
+624 TDRSLKK
-631 NVKVYRAS
+631 SVKVCRIS
-639 VNKKTNVTLS
+639 GNKKTSMTIG
-649 GLKAGKRYYVRVQ
+649 GLAAGKRYYVRVQ

-668 KTYYYGAWSKTVN
+668 KTYYYGVWSKTAN

>member
-1 MGVDKIG
+1 
-8 VIVASQIACCIS
+8 
-20 TRNNVK
+20 
-26 GDTIMKRRIFAAC
+26 
-39 MAMCT
+39 
-44 MAMVVFTGTT
+44 MAMVMFTETT
-54 GTAVDVYAA
+54 GNAVNVYAA

-95 YTATNDETDPVTG
+95 STATNDETDPVTG

-120 DYTQALDRTLSYLR
+120 DYTQALGDTLVYLR
-134 KMADDPQYEAE
+134 KTADDPQFGAE
-145 WNVMTLARC
+145 WNVMTLARY

-163 EYYDNIVKYVQS
+163 EYYDNVVEYVKAK
-175 CVEET
+175 
-180 GSLKLD
+180 GSAKLH
-186 KKQYKGTD
+186 KNKSTD
-194 NSRVI
+194 NSRTI

-219 PLADMNYVTK
+219 PLADMNYVTT

-241 FDTAGYDI
+241 FDTVGYDI

-311 AVDRALDVMSEQQKA
+311 AVDRALDVMSGLQKA
-326 DGGFSSWGTVNSESC
+326 DGGFASWGTVNSESC

-359 AFVKNGHSVLDA
+359 AFVKSGHSVLDA

-382 FAHDV
+382 FAHAA
-387 KRNGELVVNGMASY
+387 KQNGELVVNGMASQ

-437 TSTYVYDGKAKKPG
+437 TSSFVYDGKAKKPG
-451 VTVKIGDRV
+451 VTVKIGDRE
-460 LKDGVDY
+460 LKNGVDY
-467 TVSYQNNVNIGNS
+467 TISYQNNVNIGNS

-490 FKGSVSNTFVI
+490 FKGSASKTFVI

-512 VSNGAVGVTVKWK
+512 AGNGAAGITVKWK

-544 WTTVTT
+544 WTTVAT

-564 KKYIYAVKSV
+564 KKYIYAVKPV
-574 GSGGEAAYT
+574 GSGGEATYT

-601 VKKKCTVTYRKN
+601 VKKKCTVTYKKN

>member
-1 MGVDKIG
+1 
-8 VIVASQIACCIS
+8 
-20 TRNNVK
+20 
-26 GDTIMKRRIFAAC
+26 
-39 MAMCT
+39 

-54 GTAVDVYAA
+54 GIAVNVYAA

-89 MTNPAV
+89 TTNPAV
-95 YTATNDETDPVTG
+95 CTATNDETDPVTG
-108 TATEETADVAAV
+108 TAAEETADVAAV

-219 PLADMNYVTK
+219 PLADMNYVTQ
-229 QGINGPV
+229 QGINGSV

-272 RELSSGGWAFS
+272 RELDGGGWAFS

-311 AVDRALDVMSEQQKA
+311 AVDRALDVMSGQQKA
-326 DGGFSSWGTVNSESC
+326 DGGFASWGTVNSESC

-382 FAHDV
+382 FAHAANQ
-387 KRNGELVVNGMASY
+387 NGELVVNGMASY

-490 FKGSVSNTFVI
+490 FKGSVSKTFVI

-512 VSNGAVGVTVKWK
+512 VSNGAVGITVKWK
-525 KAARAD
+525 A
-531 RYVVLRKVGNAKN
+531 GNAKN
-544 WTTVTT
+544 WTTVAT

-564 KKYIYAVKSV
+564 KKYIYAVKPV

-601 VKKKCTVTYRKN
+601 VKKKCTVTYKKN
-613 ASASGYRVMYS
+613 ARASGYRVMYS

>member
-8 VIVASQIACCIS
+8 VIVASQIACYIS

-26 GDTIMKRRIFAAC
+26 GDTIMKRRIFAVC

-44 MAMVVFTGTT
+44 MAMVMFTETT
-54 GTAVDVYAA
+54 GNAVNVYAA

-95 YTATNDETDPVTG
+95 STATNDETDPVTG

-120 DYTQALDRTLSYLR
+120 DYTQALGNTLVYLR
-134 KMADDPQYEAE
+134 KTADDPQFGAE
-145 WNVMTLARC
+145 WNVMTLARY

-163 EYYDNIVKYVQS
+163 EYYDNVVEYVKAK
-175 CVEET
+175 
-180 GSLKLD
+180 GSAKLH
-186 KKQYKGTD
+186 KNKSTD
-194 NSRVI
+194 NSRTI

-219 PLADMNYVTK
+219 PLTDMNYVTT

-311 AVDRALDVMSEQQKA
+311 AVDRALDVMSGLQKA
-326 DGGFSSWGTVNSESC
+326 DGGFASWGTVNSESC

-359 AFVKNGHSVLDA
+359 AFVKSGHSVLDA

-382 FAHDV
+382 FAHAA
-387 KRNGELVVNGMASY
+387 KQNGELVVNGMASQ

-437 TSTYVYDGKAKKPG
+437 TSSFVYDGKAKKPG
-451 VTVKIGDRV
+451 VTVKIGDRE
-460 LKDGVDY
+460 LKNGVDY
-467 TVSYQNNVNIGNS
+467 TISYQNNVNIGNS

-490 FKGSVSNTFVI
+490 FKGSASKTFVI

-512 VSNGAVGVTVKWK
+512 AGNGAAGITVKWK

-550 TKSLSYTDRKVANG
+550 TKALSYTDRKVANG
-564 KKYIYAVKSV
+564 KKYIYAVKPV
-574 GSGGEAAYT
+574 GSGGEATYT

-601 VKKKCTVTYRKN
+601 VKKKCTVTYKKN

>member
-1 MGVDKIG
+1 
-8 VIVASQIACCIS
+8 
-20 TRNNVK
+20 
-26 GDTIMKRRIFAAC
+26 MKRRILAAC

-54 GTAVDVYAA
+54 GTAVNVYAA

-108 TATEETADVAAV
+108 TATEKTADVAAV
-120 DYTQALDRTLSYLR
+120 DYTQALDKTLAYLR
-134 KMADDPQYEAE
+134 KTADDPQFGAE

-199 LALTAIGADAT
+199 LALTAIGADAA

-219 PLADMNYVTK
+219 PLADMNYVTT

-272 RELSSGGWAFS
+272 RELDGGGWAFS

-311 AVDRALDVMSEQQKA
+311 AVDRALDVMSGQQKA
-326 DGGFSSWGTVNSESC
+326 DGGFASWGTVNSESC

-387 KRNGELVVNGMASY
+387 KQNGELVVNGMASQ

-415 GRNTLYDMSDAKKP
+415 GRNTLYDMSDAKP
-429 LFISVKLS
+429 LYIRSVATADVKLS
-437 TSTYVYDGKAKKPG
+437 TSAYVYDGKAKKPG
-451 VTVKIGDRV
+451 VTVKIGDRE
-460 LKDGVDY
+460 LKNGVDY
-467 TVSYQNNVNIGNS
+467 TISYQNNVNIGNS

-490 FKGSVSNTFVI
+490 FKGSASKTFVI

-512 VSNGAVGVTVKWK
+512 AGNGAAGITVKWK

-531 RYVVLRKVGNAKN
+531 RYVVMKKTGNAKN

-550 TKSLSYTDRKVANG
+550 TKALSYTDKNVKNG
-564 KKYIYAVKSV
+564 SKYIYAIKPV
-574 GSGGEAAYT
+574 GSGGAAAYT
-583 TQTIYR
+583 AVTTYR
-589 VNQEKITKIKST
+589 LSQGKITNIKSAA
-601 VKKKCTVTYRKN
+601 KNKCTVTYGKN
-613 ASASGYRVMYS
+613 AGATGYKVMYS
-624 TDKTFKK
+624 TDRSFKK
-631 NVKVYRAS
+631 SVKVCRIS
-639 VNKKTNVTLS
+639 GNKKTSTTIG
-649 GLKAGKRYYVRVQ
+649 GLAAGKRYYVRVQ

-668 KTYYYGAWSKTVN
+668 KTYYYGVWSKTAN

>member
-8 VIVASQIACCIS
+8 VIVASQIACYIS
-20 TRNNVK
+20 IRNNVK
-26 GDTIMKRRIFAAC
+26 GDTIMKRRIFAVC

-44 MAMVVFTGTT
+44 MAMVMFTETT
-54 GTAVDVYAA
+54 GNAVNVYAA

-95 YTATNDETDPVTG
+95 STATNDETDPVTG

-120 DYTQALDRTLSYLR
+120 DYTQALGNTLVYLR
-134 KMADDPQYEAE
+134 KTADDPQFGAE

-163 EYYDNIVKYVQS
+163 EYYDNVVEYVKAK
-175 CVEET
+175 
-180 GSLKLD
+180 GSVKLHNN
-186 KKQYKGTD
+186 KSTD
-194 NSRVI
+194 NSRTI

-219 PLADMNYVTK
+219 PLADMNYVTQ

-236 FALIA
+236 YALIA

-249 PKLPDGSDG
+249 PKLPGGSEG
-258 VQTTREGLVEYILG
+258 VQTTREGLIEYILG
-272 RELSSGGWAFS
+272 RELDGGGWALS
-283 GSNADP
+283 DSNADP
-289 DMTGMTIQALAPY
+289 DITCMTIQALAPY
-302 YKSNTEVKT
+302 YKSNTEIKT
-311 AVDRALDVMSEQQKA
+311 AVDRALDVMSGLQKD
-326 DGGFSSWGTVNSESC
+326 DGGFASWGTVNSESC
-341 AQVICGLLD
+341 AQVICALLD
-350 IGRDAGTDE
+350 LGRDAGTDA

-387 KRNGELVVNGMASY
+387 KQNGELVVNGMASQ
-401 QAGYALAAYDRFKK
+401 QAGYALTAYDRFKK
-415 GRNTLYDMSDAKKP
+415 SRNTLYDMSDAKKP

-437 TSTYVYDGKAKKPG
+437 TRSFVYDGKAKKPG
-451 VTVKIGDRV
+451 VTVKIGDRE
-460 LKDGVDY
+460 LKNGVDY
-467 TVSYQNNVNIGNS
+467 TISYQNNVNIGNS

-490 FKGSVSNTFVI
+490 FKGSASKTFVI

-512 VSNGAVGVTVKWK
+512 AGNGAAGITVKWK

-550 TKSLSYTDRKVANG
+550 TKALSYTDRKVANG
-564 KKYIYAVKSV
+564 KKYIYAVKPV
-574 GSGGEAAYT
+574 GSGGEATYT

-601 VKKKCTVTYRKN
+601 VKKKCTVTYKKN

>member
-1 MGVDKIG
+1 
-8 VIVASQIACCIS
+8 
-20 TRNNVK
+20 
-26 GDTIMKRRIFAAC
+26 
-39 MAMCT
+39 

-54 GTAVDVYAA
+54 GTAVNVYAA

-83 YTVPDD
+83 YTVTDD

-108 TATEETADVAAV
+108 TATEKTADVAAV
-120 DYTQALDRTLSYLR
+120 DYTQALDKTLAYLR
-134 KMADDPQYEAE
+134 KTADDPQFGAE

-199 LALTAIGADAT
+199 LALTAIGADAA

-219 PLADMNYVTK
+219 PLADMNYVTT

-272 RELSSGGWAFS
+272 RELDGGGWAFS

-311 AVDRALDVMSEQQKA
+311 VVDRALDVMSGLQKD
-326 DGGFSSWGTVNSESC
+326 DGGFASWGTVNSESC

-387 KRNGELVVNGMASY
+387 KQNGELVVNGMASQ

-415 GRNTLYDMSDAKKP
+415 GRNTLYDMSDAKP
-429 LFISVKLS
+429 LYIRSVATADVKLS
-437 TSTYVYDGKAKKPG
+437 TSAYVYDGKAKKPG
-451 VTVKIGDRV
+451 VTVKIGDRE
-460 LKDGVDY
+460 LKNGVDY
-467 TVSYQNNVNIGNS
+467 TISYQNNVNIGNS

-490 FKGSVSNTFVI
+490 FKGSASKTFVI

-512 VSNGAVGVTVKWK
+512 AGNGAAGITVKWE

-531 RYVVLRKVGNAKN
+531 RYVVMKKTGNAKN

-550 TKSLSYTDRKVANG
+550 TKALSYTDRNVKNG
-564 KKYIYAVKSV
+564 SKYIYAIKPVS
-574 GSGGEAAYT
+574 SGGAAAYT
-583 TQTIYR
+583 AVTTYR
-589 VNQEKITKIKST
+589 LSQGKITNIKSAA
-601 VKKKCTVTYRKN
+601 KNKCTVTYGKN
-613 ASASGYRVMYS
+613 AGASGYKVMYS
-624 TDKTFKK
+624 TDRSFKK
-631 NVKVYRAS
+631 SVKVCRIS
-639 VNKKTNVTLS
+639 GNKKTSTTIG
-649 GLKAGKRYYVRVQ
+649 GLAAGKRYYVRVQ

-668 KTYYYGAWSKTVN
+668 KTYYYGVWSKTAN

>member
-1 MGVDKIG
+1 
-8 VIVASQIACCIS
+8 
-20 TRNNVK
+20 
-26 GDTIMKRRIFAAC
+26 MKRRIFAAC

-54 GTAVDVYAA
+54 GTAVNVYAA

-89 MTNPAV
+89 TTNPAV
-95 YTATNDETDPVTG
+95 CTATNDETDPVTG

-120 DYTQALDRTLSYLR
+120 DYTQALDRTLAYLR
-134 KMADDPQYEAE
+134 ETADDPQFGAE

-163 EYYDNIVKYVQS
+163 EYYDNVVEYVKAK
-175 CVEET
+175 
-180 GSLKLD
+180 GSAKLH
-186 KKQYKGTD
+186 KNKSTD
-194 NSRVI
+194 NSRTI

-219 PLADMNYVTK
+219 PLADMNYVTT

-241 FDTAGYDI
+241 FDTAEYDI

-272 RELSSGGWAFS
+272 RELDGGGWAFS

-311 AVDRALDVMSEQQKA
+311 AVDRALDVMSGLQKD
-326 DGGFSSWGTVNSESC
+326 DGGFASWGTVNSESC

-387 KRNGELVVNGMASY
+387 KQNGELVVNGMASQ

-415 GRNTLYDMSDAKKP
+415 GKNTLYDMSDAKP
-429 LFISVKLS
+429 LYIRSVATADVKLS

-467 TVSYQNNVNIGNS
+467 TISYQNNVNIGNS

-490 FKGSVSNTFVI
+490 FKGSVSKTFVI

-512 VSNGAVGVTVKWK
+512 VSNGAAGITVKWK

-531 RYVVLRKVGNAKN
+531 RYVVMKKAGNAKN

-550 TKSLSYTDRKVANG
+550 TKALSYTDRNVKNG
-564 KKYIYAVKSV
+564 SKYIYAIKPV
-574 GSGGEAAYT
+574 GSGGAAAYT
-583 TQTIYR
+583 AVTTYR
-589 VNQEKITKIKST
+589 LSQGKITNIKSAA
-601 VKKKCTVTYRKN
+601 KNKCTVTYGKN
-613 ASASGYRVMYS
+613 AGASGYKVMYS
-624 TDKTFKK
+624 TDSSFKK
-631 NVKVYRAS
+631 SVKVCRIS
-639 VNKKTNVTLS
+639 GNKKTSMTIG
-649 GLKAGKRYYVRVQ
+649 GLAAGKRYYVRVQ

-668 KTYYYGAWSKTVN
+668 KTYYYGAWSKTAN

>member
-8 VIVASQIACCIS
+8 VIVASQIACYIS

-26 GDTIMKRRIFAAC
+26 GDTIMKRRIFAVC

-44 MAMVVFTGTT
+44 MAMVMFTETT
-54 GTAVDVYAA
+54 GNAVNVYAA

-95 YTATNDETDPVTG
+95 STATNDETDPVTG

-120 DYTQALDRTLSYLR
+120 DYTQALGNTLVYLR
-134 KMADDPQYEAE
+134 KTADDPQFGDE
-145 WNVMTLARC
+145 WNVMTLARY

-163 EYYDNIVKYVQS
+163 EYYDNVVEYVKAK
-175 CVEET
+175 
-180 GSLKLD
+180 GSAKLH
-186 KKQYKGTD
+186 KNKSTD
-194 NSRVI
+194 NSRTI

-219 PLADMNYVTK
+219 PLADMNYVTT

-241 FDTAGYDI
+241 FDTVGYDI

-311 AVDRALDVMSEQQKA
+311 AVDRALDVMSGLQKA
-326 DGGFSSWGTVNSESC
+326 DGGFASWGTVNSESC

-359 AFVKNGHSVLDA
+359 AFVKSGHSVLDA

-382 FAHDV
+382 FAHAA
-387 KRNGELVVNGMASY
+387 KQNGELVVNGMASQ

-437 TSTYVYDGKAKKPG
+437 TSSFVYDGKAKKPG
-451 VTVKIGDRV
+451 VTVKIGDRE
-460 LKDGVDY
+460 LKNGVDY
-467 TVSYQNNVNIGNS
+467 TISYQNNVNIGNS

-490 FKGSVSNTFVI
+490 FKGSASKTFVI

-512 VSNGAVGVTVKWK
+512 AGNGAAGITVKWK

-550 TKSLSYTDRKVANG
+550 TKALSYTDRKVANG
-564 KKYIYAVKSV
+564 KKYIYAVKPV
-574 GSGGEAAYT
+574 GSGGEATYT

-601 VKKKCTVTYRKN
+601 VKKKCTVTYKKN

-662 GFKKVG
+662 GFRKVG

>member
-1 MGVDKIG
+1 
-8 VIVASQIACCIS
+8 
-20 TRNNVK
+20 
-26 GDTIMKRRIFAAC
+26 
-39 MAMCT
+39 
-44 MAMVVFTGTT
+44 MAMVMFTETT
-54 GTAVDVYAA
+54 GNAVNVYAA

-95 YTATNDETDPVTG
+95 STATNDETDPVTG
-108 TATEETADVAAV
+108 TATEETADVAMV
-120 DYTQALDRTLSYLR
+120 DYTQALGNTLVYLR
-134 KMADDPQYEAE
+134 KTADDPQYEAE

-163 EYYDNIVKYVQS
+163 EYYDSIVKYVQS

-219 PLADMNYVTK
+219 PLADMNYVTT

-311 AVDRALDVMSEQQKA
+311 AVDRALDVMSGLQKA
-326 DGGFSSWGTVNSESC
+326 DGGFASWGTVNSESC

-371 LMGFYVASAGG
+371 LMEFYVASAGG
-382 FAHDV
+382 FAHAANQ
-387 KRNGELVVNGMASY
+387 NGELVVNGMASQ

-415 GRNTLYDMSDAKKP
+415 GKNTLYDMSDAKKP

-437 TSTYVYDGKAKKPG
+437 TSSFVYDGKAKKPG

-490 FKGSVSNTFVI
+490 FKGSASKTFVI

-531 RYVVLRKVGNAKN
+531 RYVVMKKVGNAKN

-564 KKYIYAVKSV
+564 KKYIYAVKPV
-574 GSGGEAAYT
+574 GSGGGCVYDPDNI
-583 TQTIYR
+583 QGQSGKDNKDK
-589 VNQEKITKIKST
+589 VNGEEK
-601 VKKKCTVTYRKN
+601 VHC
-613 ASASGYRVMYS
+613 
-624 TDKTFKK
+624 D
-631 NVKVYRAS
+631 
-639 VNKKTNVTLS
+639 L
-649 GLKAGKRYYVRVQ
+649 
-662 GFKKVG
+662 
-668 KTYYYGAWSKTVN
+668 
-681 VVIRKK
+681 

>member
-1 MGVDKIG
+1 
-8 VIVASQIACCIS
+8 
-20 TRNNVK
+20 
-26 GDTIMKRRIFAAC
+26 
-39 MAMCT
+39 
-44 MAMVVFTGTT
+44 MAMVMFTETT
-54 GTAVDVYAA
+54 GNAVNVYAA

-95 YTATNDETDPVTG
+95 STATNDETDPVTG

-120 DYTQALDRTLSYLR
+120 DYTQALGNTLVYLR
-134 KMADDPQYEAE
+134 KTADDPQFGAE
-145 WNVMTLARC
+145 WNVMTLARY

-163 EYYDNIVKYVQS
+163 EYYDNVVEYVKAK
-175 CVEET
+175 
-180 GSLKLD
+180 GSAKLH
-186 KKQYKGTD
+186 KNKSTD
-194 NSRVI
+194 NSRTI

-219 PLADMNYVTK
+219 PLADMNYVTT

-241 FDTAGYDI
+241 FDTVGYDI

-311 AVDRALDVMSEQQKA
+311 AVDRALDVMSGLQKA
-326 DGGFSSWGTVNSESC
+326 DGGFASWGTVNSESC

-359 AFVKNGHSVLDA
+359 AFVKSGHSVLDA

-382 FAHDV
+382 FAHAA
-387 KRNGELVVNGMASY
+387 KQNGELVVNGMASQ

-437 TSTYVYDGKAKKPG
+437 TSSFVYDGKAKKPG
-451 VTVKIGDRV
+451 VTVKIGDRE
-460 LKDGVDY
+460 LKNGVDY
-467 TVSYQNNVNIGNS
+467 TISYQNNVNIGNS

-490 FKGSVSNTFVI
+490 FKGSASKTFVI

-512 VSNGAVGVTVKWK
+512 AGNGAAGITVKWK

-550 TKSLSYTDRKVANG
+550 TKALSYTDRKVANG
-564 KKYIYAVKSV
+564 KKYIYAVKPV
-574 GSGGEAAYT
+574 GSGGEATYT

-601 VKKKCTVTYRKN
+601 VKKKCTVTYKKN

>member
-1 MGVDKIG
+1 
-8 VIVASQIACCIS
+8 
-20 TRNNVK
+20 
-26 GDTIMKRRIFAAC
+26 
-39 MAMCT
+39 

-54 GTAVDVYAA
+54 GTAVNVYAA

-83 YTVPDD
+83 YTVTDD

-108 TATEETADVAAV
+108 TATEKTADVAAV
-120 DYTQALDRTLSYLR
+120 DYTQALDKTLAYLR
-134 KMADDPQYEAE
+134 KTADDPQFGAE

-199 LALTAIGADAT
+199 LALTAIGADAA

-219 PLADMNYVTK
+219 PLADMNYVTT

-272 RELSSGGWAFS
+272 RELDGGGWAFS

-311 AVDRALDVMSEQQKA
+311 VVDRALDVMSGLQKD
-326 DGGFSSWGTVNSESC
+326 DGGFASWGTVNSESC

-387 KRNGELVVNGMASY
+387 KQNGELVVNGMASQ

-415 GRNTLYDMSDAKKP
+415 GRNTLYDMSDAKP
-429 LFISVKLS
+429 LYIRSVATADVKLS
-437 TSTYVYDGKAKKPG
+437 TSAYVYDGKAKKPG
-451 VTVKIGDRV
+451 VTVKIGDRE
-460 LKDGVDY
+460 LKNGVDY
-467 TVSYQNNVNIGNS
+467 TISYQNNVNIGNS

-490 FKGSVSNTFVI
+490 FKGSASKTFVI

-512 VSNGAVGVTVKWK
+512 AGNGAAGITVKWK

-531 RYVVLRKVGNAKN
+531 RYVVMKKTGNAKN

-550 TKSLSYTDRKVANG
+550 TKALSYTDKNVKNG
-564 KKYIYAVKSV
+564 SKYIYAIKPV
-574 GSGGEAAYT
+574 GSGGAAAYT
-583 TQTIYR
+583 AVTTYR
-589 VNQEKITKIKST
+589 LSQGKITNIKSAA
-601 VKKKCTVTYRKN
+601 KNKCTVTYGKN
-613 ASASGYRVMYS
+613 AGATGYKVMYS
-624 TDKTFKK
+624 TDSSFKK
-631 NVKVYRAS
+631 SVKVCRIS
-639 VNKKTNVTLS
+639 GNKKTSMTIG
-649 GLKAGKRYYVRVQ
+649 GLAAGKRYYVRVQ

-668 KTYYYGAWSKTVN
+668 KTYYYGVWSKTVN

>member
-1 MGVDKIG
+1 
-8 VIVASQIACCIS
+8 
-20 TRNNVK
+20 
-26 GDTIMKRRIFAAC
+26 MKRRIFAVC

-44 MAMVVFTGTT
+44 MAMVMFTGTT
-54 GTAVDVYAA
+54 GNAVNVYAA

-95 YTATNDETDPVTG
+95 STATNDETDPVTG

-120 DYTQALDRTLSYLR
+120 DYTQALGNTLVYLR
-134 KMADDPQYEAE
+134 KTADDPQFGAE
-145 WNVMTLARC
+145 WNVMTLARY

-163 EYYDNIVKYVQS
+163 EYYDNVVEYVKAK
-175 CVEET
+175 
-180 GSLKLD
+180 GSAKLH
-186 KKQYKGTD
+186 KNKSTD
-194 NSRVI
+194 NSRTI

-219 PLADMNYVTK
+219 PLADMNYVTT

-241 FDTAGYDI
+241 FDTVGYDI

-302 YKSNTEVKT
+302 YKSNTEVKM
-311 AVDRALDVMSEQQKA
+311 AVDRALDVMSGLQKA
-326 DGGFSSWGTVNSESC
+326 DGGFASWGTVNSESC

-382 FAHDV
+382 FAHYV
-387 KRNGELVVNGMASY
+387 KQNGELAVNGMASQ
-401 QAGYALAAYDRFKK
+401 QAGYTLVAYDRFKK
-415 GRNTLYDMSDAKKP
+415 GKNTLYDMSDAKS
-429 LFISVKLS
+429 LYIRSVATADVKLS

-467 TVSYQNNVNIGNS
+467 TISYQNNVNIGNS
-480 AKVVVTGKGI
+480 AKVVVTG
-490 FKGSVSNTFVI
+490 
-501 KMAAPAKTSVS
+501 
-512 VSNGAVGVTVKWK
+512 
-525 KAARAD
+525 
-531 RYVVLRKVGNAKN
+531 
-544 WTTVTT
+544 
-550 TKSLSYTDRKVANG
+550 
-564 KKYIYAVKSV
+564 
-574 GSGGEAAYT
+574 
-583 TQTIYR
+583 
-589 VNQEKITKIKST
+589 
-601 VKKKCTVTYRKN
+601 
-613 ASASGYRVMYS
+613 
-624 TDKTFKK
+624 
-631 NVKVYRAS
+631 
-639 VNKKTNVTLS
+639 
-649 GLKAGKRYYVRVQ
+649 
-662 GFKKVG
+662 
-668 KTYYYGAWSKTVN
+668 
-681 VVIRKK
+681 

>member
-1 MGVDKIG
+1 
-8 VIVASQIACCIS
+8 
-20 TRNNVK
+20 
-26 GDTIMKRRIFAAC
+26 
-39 MAMCT
+39 
-44 MAMVVFTGTT
+44 MAMVMFTGTT
-54 GTAVDVYAA
+54 GNAVNVYAA

-95 YTATNDETDPVTG
+95 YTATNDETDPVAG
-108 TATEETADVAAV
+108 TATEETADVAMV
-120 DYTQALDRTLSYLR
+120 DYTQALGNTLVYLR
-134 KMADDPQYEAE
+134 KTADDPQYEAE

-163 EYYDNIVKYVQS
+163 EYYDSIVKYVQS

-219 PLADMNYVTK
+219 PLADMNYVTT

-241 FDTAGYDI
+241 FDTVGYDI

-311 AVDRALDVMSEQQKA
+311 AVDRALDVMSGLQKA
-326 DGGFSSWGTVNSESC
+326 DGGFASWGTVNSESC

-371 LMGFYVASAGG
+371 LMEFYVASAGG
-382 FAHDV
+382 FAHAANQ
-387 KRNGELVVNGMASY
+387 NGELVVNGMA
-401 QAGYALAAYDRFKK
+401 
-415 GRNTLYDMSDAKKP
+415 
-429 LFISVKLS
+429 
-437 TSTYVYDGKAKKPG
+437 
-451 VTVKIGDRV
+451 
-460 LKDGVDY
+460 
-467 TVSYQNNVNIGNS
+467 
-480 AKVVVTGKGI
+480 
-490 FKGSVSNTFVI
+490 FV
-501 KMAAPAKTSVS
+501 
-512 VSNGAVGVTVKWK
+512 
-525 KAARAD
+525 
-531 RYVVLRKVGNAKN
+531 
-544 WTTVTT
+544 
-550 TKSLSYTDRKVANG
+550 
-564 KKYIYAVKSV
+564 
-574 GSGGEAAYT
+574 
-583 TQTIYR
+583 
-589 VNQEKITKIKST
+589 
-601 VKKKCTVTYRKN
+601 C
-613 ASASGYRVMYS
+613 
-624 TDKTFKK
+624 
-631 NVKVYRAS
+631 
-639 VNKKTNVTLS
+639 
-649 GLKAGKRYYVRVQ
+649 
-662 GFKKVG
+662 
-668 KTYYYGAWSKTVN
+668 
-681 VVIRKK
+681 